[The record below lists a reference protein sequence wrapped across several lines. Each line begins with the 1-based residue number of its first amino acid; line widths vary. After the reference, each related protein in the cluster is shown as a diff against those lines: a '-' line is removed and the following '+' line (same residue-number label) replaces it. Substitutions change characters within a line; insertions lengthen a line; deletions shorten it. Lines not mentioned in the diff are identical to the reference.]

1 MPVVELLASHHERKG
16 FDCGIPALNEFL
28 QRQARQNAD
37 RHVGVTHVLV
47 AEPGSSRVLG
57 YYTLVTRTVERD
69 LIAQG
74 GLPRGPID
82 VALLGKLAIDLEFQG
97 QGWGKRLL
105 LRAMRQTAEAAKTV
119 GIFALVLDA
128 QDEQA
133 RGWYLSLDWGFQAL
147 LDNPNHLY
155 LPVGTIQALKLT
167 DDDD

>member
-1 MPVVELLASHHERKG
+1 M
-16 FDCGIPALNEFL
+16 
-28 QRQARQNAD
+28 
-37 RHVGVTHVLV
+37 LV
-47 AEPGSSRVLG
+47 AEVGASRVMG
-57 YYTLVTRTVERD
+57 YYTLVTRTVERET
-69 LIAQG
+69 IPQG
-74 GLPRGPID
+74 GLPRGSIG
-82 VALLGKLAIDLEFQG
+82 VALLGRLAVDREFQR